1 MLSSLRLMW
10 YEEEHTCMSYEE
22 EEDTDTCMS
31 CHRTFNETHLIAAME
46 GQEAHSLARLH
57 ISVKQKDQ

>member
-1 MLSSLRLMW
+1 
-10 YEEEHTCMSYEE
+10 MSYEE

-57 ISVKQKDQ
+57 ISGKQKDQ